1 MAGAVECPQVAIKRP
16 ETQKEKITSQANPI
30 AIIRQT
36 TTVSIAFAEKPSE
49 ERRRQLRDAGYLY
62 DKGQWFK
69 PVTDSRMASEELV
82 AQVLAA

>member
-1 MAGAVECPQVAIKRP
+1 M
-16 ETQKEKITSQANPI
+16 TDSTPI
-30 AIIRQT
+30 ALIRQT

-69 PVTDSRMASEELV
+69 PVTESRMATEELV

>member
-1 MAGAVECPQVAIKRP
+1 MTAS
-16 ETQKEKITSQANPI
+16 TPI

-49 ERRRQLRDAGYLY
+49 ERRKQLRDAGYRY
-62 DKGQWFK
+62 ENGNWYRSDPQ
-69 PVTDSRMASEELV
+69 SRMASEELV